1 MMNIFTGKNVL
12 VTGGTG
18 SIGSDIVREVLARDA
33 KKVIVF
39 SRDEI
44 KHFMMKR
51 RILDERLET
60 VVGDV
65 RDFQSAEQPFR
76 YGIDLIYHAAAMK
89 HVVMCEEFP
98 MEAVK
103 TNILGTQNVIQ
114 LALKYKVPQMITI
127 STDKAAYPTN
137 VMGAAK
143 FIAERLTLNGNE
155 LSNGKQ
161 RFSCV
166 RFGNVANSRGSVIP
180 VYIDNLLNNNPLEVT
195 HPDVTRFIMEI
206 SGAVAL
212 IMKATEFA
220 KGGEIFIFKMKAFR
234 LGDLVDVMVNRIAP
248 RLGIDPANVKLERS
262 TLFLGEKLHEDLIS
276 STELSRVKNLED
288 MFIITDCARA
298 TSLAKEGNQDVFDTY
313 SSKDVPLISPEELD
327 RIINEYL
334 KERVKL
340 SNV

>member
-1 MMNIFTGKNVL
+1 MSDIFTGKNVL

-65 RDFQSAEQPFR
+65 RDLQSAEQPFR

-155 LSNGKQ
+155 LSDGKQ

-180 VYIDNLLNNNPLEVT
+180 VYIDNLLNNNPLEIT

-220 KGGEIFIFKMKAFR
+220 RGGEIFIFKMKAFR

-248 RLGIDPANVKLERS
+248 RLCIDPAKVKLERS

-276 STELSRVKNLED
+276 STELSRVKNLKD
-288 MFIITDCARA
+288 MFIINDCAKA
-298 TSLAKEGNQDVFDTY
+298 KSLVKQGNQEVVDTY
-313 SSKDVPLISPEELD
+313 SSKDVPLISPDELD

-340 SNV
+340 GNV

>member
-1 MMNIFTGKNVL
+1 MTNLFTNKTAL

-18 SIGSDIVREVLARDA
+18 SIGSSIVCELLNRDV

-51 RILDERLET
+51 RILDLRLET

-65 RDFQSAEQPFR
+65 RDIESAKQPFK
-76 YGIDLIYHAAAMK
+76 YDIDLIYHAAAMK

-98 MEAVK
+98 IEAVK
-103 TNILGTQNVIQ
+103 TNILGTKNIVS

-155 LSNGKQ
+155 LSDWKQ
-161 RFSCV
+161 KFSCV

-180 VYIDNLLNNNPLEVT
+180 VYIDNLIHHNPLEVT
-195 HPDVTRFIMEI
+195 DPNVTRFIMQI
-206 SGAVAL
+206 KDAVSL
-212 IMKATEFA
+212 IMKATEYA
-220 KGGEIFIFKMKAFR
+220 NGGEIFIFKMKAFR
-234 LGDLVDVMVNRIAP
+234 LGDLVDVITNKVAP
-248 RLGIDPANVKLERS
+248 ELNIDPKTIKIVHSSLS
-262 TLFLGEKLHEDLIS
+262 LGEKMHEDLIND
-276 STELSRVKNLED
+276 TEVPKLESYDD
-288 MFIITDCARA
+288 MFIINSRKEVRA
-298 TSLAKEGNQDVFDTY
+298 TP
-313 SSKDVPLISPEELD
+313 KDVMHKYKSDEVPLVSKGELE
-327 RIINEYL
+327 RIIMSYVR
-334 KERVKL
+334 EREL
-340 SNV
+340 HQ